1 MTDNSDEKMIAQRR
15 AIQKI
20 ELLPSIPIVLQ
31 KIISTSSDPHSS
43 ALDMQNIIIK
53 DQSISAAILRLANSA
68 YYGYAK
74 HVEDIVR
81 AIVVIGFN
89 TAVSVAISVSVLKT
103 VAEKIDGEEFDKN
116 EFWKHCIGA
125 GEAGRIIA
133 GEINYENPSRAY
145 LLGLLHDI
153 GKVALSFI
161 NKSDFDD
168 AVFESRA
175 VDTELF
181 NSEKQI
187 FGFDHQEAG
196 EWLCTRW
203 QLPESIIAGVRYHHA
218 IEECPE
224 EFVPEALVGHIANIL
239 TKSAKIGNSG
249 NEQVPLINP
258 QVEKMLHFKTKS
270 FKSAKKALLEK
281 REEIDNF
288 LELLL

>member
-1 MTDNSDEKMIAQRR
+1 M
-15 AIQKI
+15 
-20 ELLPSIPIVLQ
+20 
-31 KIISTSSDPHSS
+31 
-43 ALDMQNIIIK
+43 
-53 DQSISAAILRLANSA
+53 
-68 YYGYAK
+68 
-74 HVEDIVR
+74 
-81 AIVVIGFN
+81 
-89 TAVSVAISVSVLKT
+89 
-103 VAEKIDGEEFDKN
+103 AEKIDGKEFDKN

-133 GEINYENPSRAY
+133 GEVNYKNPSRAY

-175 VDTELF
+175 VETELF

-218 IEECPE
+218 VDDCPE
-224 EFVPEALVGHIANIL
+224 EYLPEALVGHVANIL

-249 NEQVPLINP
+249 NEQISQINSHAH
-258 QVEKMLHFKTKS
+258 KMLKLTTKS
-270 FKSAKKALLEK
+270 FESAKKVLLKK

-288 LELLL
+288 LDFLL